1 MAMGYKVPTPV
12 QRKSLPATLAGA
24 DVVVMARTGS
34 GKTAAFL
41 IPVLEKLG
49 GHSPKI
55 GARSIILSPT
65 RELAVQVSRLLE
77 KSTNVRCNCR
87 HERRRAAG
95 GVLNAMRDKS
105 PRQRPGGDGIHQPL
119 RRPCAPQKAT
129 ILLLMGLYY
138 CTVRSAIK
146 KIPGT

>member
-12 QRKSLPATLAGA
+12 QRKSLPVTLAGA

-49 GHSPKI
+49 SHSHKM

-65 RELAVQVSRLLE
+65 RELAVQVSYLLYLLCCARFLCGFLVSLSS
-77 KSTNVRCNCR
+77 STSHRTFLC
-87 HERRRAAG
+87 
-95 GVLNAMRDKS
+95 M
-105 PRQRPGGDGIHQPL
+105 
-119 RRPCAPQKAT
+119 
-129 ILLLMGLYY
+129 
-138 CTVRSAIK
+138 
-146 KIPGT
+146 

>member
-1 MAMGYKVPTPV
+1 MCKLREHPRLRTPPPPLAPHPILSQIMAMGYKVPTPV

-49 GHSPKI
+49 SHSHKM

-65 RELAVQVSRLLE
+65 RELAVQVRSIDAYLLMRLWETQRSAAAALLPDGLCLY
-77 KSTNVRCNCR
+77 KNVR
-87 HERRRAAG
+87 HL
-95 GVLNAMRDKS
+95 V
-105 PRQRPGGDGIHQPL
+105 
-119 RRPCAPQKAT
+119 
-129 ILLLMGLYY
+129 LLLVGLGR
-138 CTVRSAIK
+138 V
-146 KIPGT
+146 

>member
-1 MAMGYKVPTPV
+1 MGYKVPTPV

-65 RELAVQVSRLLE
+65 RELAVQVS
-77 KSTNVRCNCR
+77 
-87 HERRRAAG
+87 
-95 GVLNAMRDKS
+95 
-105 PRQRPGGDGIHQPL
+105 
-119 RRPCAPQKAT
+119 
-129 ILLLMGLYY
+129 
-138 CTVRSAIK
+138 
-146 KIPGT
+146 

>member
-12 QRKSLPATLAGA
+12 QRKSLPVTLAGA

-49 GHSPKI
+49 SHSHKM

-65 RELAVQVSRLLE
+65 RELAVQVNFNFCGTAVGVHRRTVFVR
-77 KSTNVRCNCR
+77 ST
-87 HERRRAAG
+87 AAM
-95 GVLNAMRDKS
+95 VLSQPMLS
-105 PRQRPGGDGIHQPL
+105 PR
-119 RRPCAPQKAT
+119 
-129 ILLLMGLYY
+129 
-138 CTVRSAIK
+138 
-146 KIPGT
+146 

>member
-12 QRKSLPATLAGA
+12 QRKSLPVTLAGA

-49 GHSPKI
+49 SHSHKM

-65 RELAVQVSRLLE
+65 RELAVQVHQSFAE
-77 KSTNVRCNCR
+77 YMADAAFPFAIVRR
-87 HERRRAAG
+87 
-95 GVLNAMRDKS
+95 
-105 PRQRPGGDGIHQPL
+105 
-119 RRPCAPQKAT
+119 
-129 ILLLMGLYY
+129 
-138 CTVRSAIK
+138 
-146 KIPGT
+146 